1 MGRNEAKKGKG
12 RWEGR
17 NNGYWNIGFDNMDET
32 RFQLNANT
40 NVPNEWNI
48 IHESNNY
55 IKMPIGGWNVIT
67 NYIFKLILN
76 MKK

>member
-1 MGRNEAKKGKG
+1 M
-12 RWEGR
+12 
-17 NNGYWNIGFDNMDET
+17 GFDNMDET
-32 RFQLNANT
+32 RFQMNANT

-67 NYIFKLILN
+67 N
-76 MKK
+76 